1 VANTAGRSRIRVTPD
16 AAWPSRLTLR
26 RGLSLAAARP
36 WNANYPDASLRLSRG
51 GRGFLRACVAV
62 LGELGAPT
70 CFSPPLPTHAQE
82 VWKDAGF
89 SAFLHLKLLRCDL
102 TAGAERP
109 GADVLTSSDLDGAVA
124 VDAAAFD
131 AFWVMDRA
139 GLEES
144 LASTKRSEMLAVG
157 DPMAG
162 FAIVGY
168 GPVSSY
174 VQRVAVHPQHQG
186 RGLGTELLRTAAWR
200 ARRRGS
206 RAMLLNTQVDNDR
219 SLRLYARLG
228 YEDLAAGLTL
238 LRT

>member
-1 VANTAGRSRIRVTPD
+1 
-16 AAWPSRLTLR
+16 LR
-26 RGLSLAAARP
+26 RRWSLASARP
-36 WNANYPDASLRLSRG
+36 WNASFSDASLRLTRG
-51 GRGFLRACVAV
+51 STGFLTACVAI
-62 LGELGAPT
+62 LSELGAPT
-70 CFSPPLPTHAQE
+70 CFSPPLPAERHG
-82 VWKDAGF
+82 VWTAAGF
-89 SAFLHLKLLRCDL
+89 RAYLQLVLLRHDL
-102 TAGAERP
+102 TAGVDRP
-109 GADVLTSSDLDGAVA
+109 GAGVVITSDLDSAA
-124 VDAAAFD
+124 AIDAAAFD

-144 LASTKRSEMLAVG
+144 LAATKRSEVLAIG

-186 RGLGTELLRTAAWR
+186 HGLGSALLAAAAWR

-206 RAMLLNTQVDNDR
+206 RAIFLNTQVDNDR
-219 SLRLYARLG
+219 SLRLYSRLG
-228 YEDLAAGLTL
+228 YERLSEGLTL